1 MTFKDGKTFE
11 STAIGSN
18 DSSPLQLAGAYAAF
32 GNGGNYNKPHF
43 VKEVTFPDGKKKSFK
58 PKEQRAMQDYTAYM
72 VTDVL
77 RDVVKPGSGGTGP
90 TAYVSGVDVA
100 GKTGTQNFDADV
112 IKNMVFQLMQTEI
125 AGSLDIHRNIQ
136 WQYGL
141 GTKKWPR
148 KLH

>member
-1 MTFKDGKTFE
+1 
-11 STAIGSN
+11 
-18 DSSPLQLAGAYAAF
+18 
-32 GNGGNYNKPHF
+32 
-43 VKEVTFPDGKKKSFK
+43 
-58 PKEQRAMQDYTAYM
+58 MQDYTAYM

-148 KLH
+148 KLY